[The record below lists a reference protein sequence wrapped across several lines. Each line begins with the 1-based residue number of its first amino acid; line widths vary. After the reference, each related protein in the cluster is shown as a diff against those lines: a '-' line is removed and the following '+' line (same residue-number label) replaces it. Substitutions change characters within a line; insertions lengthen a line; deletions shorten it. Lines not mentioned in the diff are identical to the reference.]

1 MSYVDAAIN
10 RLKDEAERKMTT
22 PPTPDAGVLT
32 CWLCTQPIGD
42 DVKSATTADAQ
53 PMHRYMNDCI
63 NAQRDHIATL
73 TAQLAAANAL
83 MPLSRL
89 GAWTLEHIRGDCAGD
104 VDAFAVQDEAVRL
117 GVIACVPAPKPC
129 GTCCLCEEGD
139 ADFCFRDTDATA
151 KARAALRAQEGA

>member
-1 MSYVDAAIN
+1 
-10 RLKDEAERKMTT
+10 MTT

-73 TAQLAAANAL
+73 TAQLAAAKADGERLDWMMSDHDGIHVEVHHYGESYGGAL
-83 MPLSRL
+83 SSTVFTFDGEYSAKTVREALDAART
-89 GAWTLEHIRGDCAGD
+89 GAR
-104 VDAFAVQDEAVRL
+104 
-117 GVIACVPAPKPC
+117 
-129 GTCCLCEEGD
+129 
-139 ADFCFRDTDATA
+139 
-151 KARAALRAQEGA
+151 